1 MSAQTIG
8 VFHPGTQHS
17 WHTAIAFQGTDQLGW
32 HATSIFCDPGRW
44 PWRAAGLLPGGIG
57 ARIEREL
64 RRRYTPEL
72 DPRHLRIFGLSEWA
86 EVLARRLGFMRMA
99 DAINIFGN
107 RQFGRQ
113 VIGLIEREPVDVVWG
128 FNTSALEVFRW
139 AKRRGIRCVLDQTI
153 GHPRAMNEMFAA
165 EYAIHGEFFGKK
177 FEYFDSAAIARQDE
191 EAALA
196 DIVVCGS
203 DFCADTMRDNGC
215 AAEKLRVV
223 PYGFSEKLFPDIQP
237 VREPLA
243 GRPVRFLFVGTVE
256 PRKGAPYLLEAFSEI
271 PPSDATL
278 TLIGRCDIPAPVMAR
293 FAGRVTHIPHL
304 PRNELIAHYR
314 AADCFIFPS
323 LFEGSAL
330 VLGEAVGAGLGVIN
344 SRSAGDGAHD
354 GQNGMVLDHVD
365 VSSVRA
371 AIRGV
376 VEDRGRL
383 LRWQNTSWRMRKE
396 RSWKAYA
403 LRVREVVAE

>member
-1 MSAQTIG
+1 MSFPTIG

-17 WHTAIAFQGTDQLGW
+17 WHTAIAFQDGGQLGW

-44 PWRAAGLLPGGIG
+44 PWRAVHWLPAGVA
-57 ARIEREL
+57 ARVEREL

-86 EVLARRLGFMRMA
+86 EVFARRLGSTRIA
-99 DAINIFGN
+99 DAVNISGN
-107 RQFGRQ
+107 RRFGRQ
-113 VIGLIEREPVDVVWG
+113 VIRLLGREPVDVVWG
-128 FNTSALEVFRW
+128 YNTSALEVFRW
-139 AKRRGIRCVLDQTI
+139 AKQHGIRCVLDQTI

-165 EYAIHGEFFGKK
+165 EYRVHPAYFGK
-177 FEYFDSAAIARQDE
+177 EYTPFDAAAIARQDE

-215 AAEKLRVV
+215 APDKLRVV
-223 PYGFSEKLFPDIQP
+223 PYGFSDRLFPEGP
-237 VREPLA
+237 PARAPLA
-243 GRPVRFLFVGTVE
+243 GRPVRFLFVGTLE
-256 PRKGAPYLLEAFSEI
+256 PRKGVPYLLEAFAEI

-293 FAGRVTHIPHL
+293 FAGRVTHVPHL
-304 PRNELIAHYR
+304 PRDELIAHYR

-323 LFEGSAL
+323 LFEGGGL
-330 VLGEAVGAGLGVIN
+330 VLYEAAAAGLGIVQT
-344 SRSAGDGAHD
+344 RFCGDGVRD
-354 GQNGMVLDHVD
+354 GKNGIVLDRID
-365 VSSVRA
+365 AASVGA

-376 VEDRGRL
+376 LADREQL
-383 LRWQNTSWRMRKE
+383 VRWQDASWRMRKE
-396 RSWKAYA
+396 RSWEAYA
-403 LRVREVVAE
+403 VRVREIVAK